1 MNKTEVANLLALCA
15 SAYPHVVITKETAIV
30 YAEML
35 ADLDLKVAMEAVK
48 KLIATS
54 QYFPTVAAIRE
65 QCASIVTP
73 FAPSLAS
80 AWAEVTHH
88 VRHLGHGRQPEWSHP
103 SIATTVDTLGWRE
116 LCMSENQ
123 AVMRAHF
130 WKVYEAVARE
140 HRTNAILAVDPRRL
154 ERP

>member
-1 MNKTEVANLLALCA
+1 MNKTEIANLLALCA
-15 SAYPHVVITKETAIV
+15 SAYPHVAITKETAIV

-35 ADLDLKVAMEAVK
+35 ADLELSVAMQAVK

-65 QCASIVTP
+65 QCASIATP

-80 AWAEVTHH
+80 AWAEVTYQ
-88 VRHLGHGRQPEWSHP
+88 VRHVGHGKQPEWSHP

-130 WKVYEAVARE
+130 WKVYEAIARE
-140 HRTNAILAVDPRRL
+140 QRMDAILPQNPKRL
-154 ERP
+154 GHS